1 MEYASPVRLPLWQR
15 PLRLLKT
22 YTKPRMTTRRDF
34 LRNSGA
40 LALSGLMLPRLTS
53 AADWLSAP
61 LASQP
66 VGIQLFTLFGPMNDD
81 PKGTLEQVAKVG
93 YKEIES
99 AFSLRGGYYGYSA
112 KEFKALVE
120 SLGMHWRAHHAMGAP
135 FRPRPDGPRPEAAP
149 TPPPAGGAPAPGAA
163 APARPRM
170 DFSKMPPMLTL
181 RDNYQQLVDQAA
193 EGGLS
198 YLVCASTPVGTKEEI
213 DKSIEVFQ
221 KTGEA
226 CKKAGIQFAYHNH
239 ATEFDPVADAGN
251 KTPYELI
258 LSQTDKNLVKM
269 ELDLA
274 WATKAGKDPVA
285 LFKEHPGRFP
295 LLHVKDIKADKQTI
309 TEVGNGVVD
318 FKRIFESANVAGMK
332 YFFIEQDMAPNG
344 IADITTSYNNLKKML
359 A

>member
-1 MEYASPVRLPLWQR
+1 
-15 PLRLLKT
+15 
-22 YTKPRMTTRRDF
+22 MTTRRDF
-34 LRNSGA
+34 LRTSSA
-40 LALSGLMLPRLTS
+40 LALGGLLVPRLTT
-53 AADWLSAP
+53 AADWLNAP
-61 LASQP
+61 LAARP

-93 YKEIES
+93 YQEIES

-135 FRPRPDGPRPEAAP
+135 FRPRPEA
-149 TPPPAGGAPAPGAA
+149 TPPAGTTSAAGAAPA
-163 APARPRM
+163 ARPRM

-193 EGGLS
+193 EGGLT
-198 YLVCASTPVGTKEEI
+198 YLVCASTPVSTKEEI
-213 DKSIEVFQ
+213 DKSIEVFR

-239 ATEFDPVADAGN
+239 ATEFDPVADAGG

-258 LSQTDKNLVKM
+258 LSQTDKDLVKM

-295 LLHVKDIKADKQTI
+295 LLHVKDIKADRQTI

-318 FKRIFESANVAGMK
+318 FKRIFAAANIAGMK
-332 YFFIEQDMAPNG
+332 YFFVEQDMAPNG
-344 IADITTSYNNLKKML
+344 IADVRTSFDNLKKIQ